1 MIKPLLQVNPS
12 IDIEENMIKPS
23 IDIEDGDEDSSAD
36 DHRRLL
42 PCLRS
47 MSGLLMANG
56 YALPVPQFFSD
67 HVNLGFLPCGY
78 HQLPSLQIQRSRK
91 TMKNVQYVFFFLHKC
106 I

>member
-1 MIKPLLQVNPS
+1 MN
-12 IDIEENMIKPS
+12 PS

-56 YALPVPQFFSD
+56 YALPVPQFFSCQIW
-67 HVNLGFLPCGY
+67 GFSHAGT
-78 HQLPSLQIQRSRK
+78 PSVTIFRNPK
-91 TMKNVQYVFFFLHKC
+91 